1 MAKKETKFEDFELIA
16 KSIVKEFGPRAL
28 IFGKENDITK
38 DLIRIPT
45 GLFTLDLI
53 TGGGYP
59 EGRIVEIYGRP
70 GVGKTFA
77 GLACIVANQE
87 RIKRQG
93 RKVIFLDVEGAFNY
107 EWAEKLGVNTSSE
120 YFIISRADYAE
131 DYLEILDRVIRSGAV
146 GLAVLDSVAA
156 LVTKEEVEKNM
167 SEDTMAKQ
175 ARLMNKALKKLGPA
189 CLKNKATLILI
200 NQMRASMQP
209 YGARWVV
216 PGGHAREYWVYMM
229 IEMRYAG
236 YLESKKGHIVQATVM
251 KNKTAAPFKSANFT
265 LFYENP
271 IFPEY
276 EILSLAE
283 SLGLIDKRRN
293 GYFFLDDQNLGRAP
307 DVINK
312 LKKDRQLFNRFQ
324 KQMFEIIWGGA

>member
-1 MAKKETKFEDFELIA
+1 
-16 KSIVKEFGPRAL
+16 
-28 IFGKENDITK
+28 
-38 DLIRIPT
+38 
-45 GLFTLDLI
+45 
-53 TGGGYP
+53 
-59 EGRIVEIYGRP
+59 
-70 GVGKTFA
+70 
-77 GLACIVANQE
+77 
-87 RIKRQG
+87 
-93 RKVIFLDVEGAFNY
+93 
-107 EWAEKLGVNTSSE
+107 
-120 YFIISRADYAE
+120 
-131 DYLEILDRVIRSGAV
+131 
-146 GLAVLDSVAA
+146 
-156 LVTKEEVEKNM
+156 M

-236 YLESKKGHIVQATVM
+236 YLESKKGHVVQATVM